1 MAAHR
6 QLRRQRLTIHQFS
19 QRIRF
24 AAGGMPS
31 AMPSLEGRRA
41 PGEVNVMG
49 APAKVLI
56 VDPQS
61 RSGSTTE
68 VVQRGPTLKSVKGDK
83 RRDKERT
90 VTKTLRSLTGDV
102 HLTYLTE
109 RAQNYTDLTM
119 ARLESLKAAIERDD
133 QNATEDIARSLA
145 DSTAKLGAI
154 RAMKLCIALQMLGRR
169 GLLQKCKDLSAELEV
184 EFGTFKQ
191 NLITAV

>member
-1 MAAHR
+1 M
-6 QLRRQRLTIHQFS
+6 
-19 QRIRF
+19 
-24 AAGGMPS
+24 
-31 AMPSLEGRRA
+31 
-41 PGEVNVMG
+41 
-49 APAKVLI
+49 
-56 VDPQS
+56 
-61 RSGSTTE
+61 
-68 VVQRGPTLKSVKGDK
+68 
-83 RRDKERT
+83 
-90 VTKTLRSLTGDV
+90 TKTLRSLTGDV